1 VLGCL
6 TQLST
11 IFQLYRCSQ
20 FYWWRKSE
28 YPEKTTDLAQV
39 TDKLYHIMLYRV
51 HLTMS
56 GIRTHNFS
64 DCTGSCKSKYH
75 MIMNTMVP
83 VIKYTVTYDY
93 ERKLKQFDH
102 YQENEQL
109 PLTSNH
115 FSCVLK
121 NFTNKFIHIFYG
133 WVLQSFFYLACFICI
148 GEPNL
153 IEIRSP
159 QLLPLFLCH

>member
-1 VLGCL
+1 MLGSWCL

-11 IFQLYRCSQ
+11 IFQLYRSSQ
-20 FYWWRKSE
+20 FYWWKKSE
-28 YPEKTTDLAQV
+28 YPEKTTDLVQV

-75 MIMNTMVP
+75 MIMTTMVP
-83 VIKYTVTYDY
+83 VIRYTVTYDY

-121 NFTNKFIHIFYG
+121 NFTNKFIHIFYRYVE
-133 WVLQSFFYLACFICI
+133 WVGFAVFLLSCLFYLHRWTQS
-148 GEPNL
+148 NWN
-153 IEIRSP
+153 
-159 QLLPLFLCH
+159 